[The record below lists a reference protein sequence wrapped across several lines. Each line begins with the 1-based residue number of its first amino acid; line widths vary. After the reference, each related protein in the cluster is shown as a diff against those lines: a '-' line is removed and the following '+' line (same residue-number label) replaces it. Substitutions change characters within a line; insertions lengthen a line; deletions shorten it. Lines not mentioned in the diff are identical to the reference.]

1 MTLADKTKEEL
12 IDELEIAR
20 KRVSMLEQYYN
31 ESGKSLVNIALGT
44 NQSLSRPA
52 HMQEGI
58 VIVFDR
64 KLEFVNDIFAEL
76 FGVSPEEACSPGF
89 DPMSLIAP
97 ESRRYIR
104 KQYQE
109 GCHGGYKT
117 KEIHYTGLS
126 TDGRKIGCETFLL
139 FIPYK
144 WGVAIQCTLNRVS
157 VSKQIDEVLRSRYS
171 SPPVFL

>member
-1 MTLADKTKEEL
+1 MNLDNKTKKEL
-12 IDELEIAR
+12 IDELEITR
-20 KRVSMLEQYYN
+20 KRVSMLEQYNN
-31 ESGKSLVNIALGT
+31 EPRQVLHNFEQGT
-44 NQSLSRPA
+44 NQSFPQLA

-58 VIVFDR
+58 AIVFDR

-76 FGVSPEEACSPGF
+76 FGVSAEEACGAGF

-109 GCHGGYKT
+109 GCRGGYKT
-117 KEIHYTGLS
+117 KQIHYTGLS
-126 TDGRKIGCETFLL
+126 SDGRKIDCETFLL

-144 WGVAIQCTLNRVS
+144 WGVAVQCTLHRVS
-157 VSKQIDEVLRSRYS
+157 VNKLIDDVLRRHIGNL
-171 SPPVFL
+171 PATM